1 MHFSGTYSKLQIKS
15 RDGSLYGKFQF
26 IYFLSPYVELW
37 NVSLETS
44 DRVGDTI
51 DRASN
56 HYHEAALWGTALKER
71 GLIKRIWVIT

>member
-1 MHFSGTYSKLQIKS
+1 MQKTLMCKCISLEHTTPLYSKLPIKS
-15 RDGSLYGKFQF
+15 RDGSLYGTFQF

-51 DRASN
+51 DR
-56 HYHEAALWGTALKER
+56 EQ
-71 GLIKRIWVIT
+71 VITIMKRLSEEQH